1 MNSSG
6 FPFLFPPASPPAL
19 DANHARHPT
28 RSTPVAARL
37 TTTNGF
43 GGTAPLL
50 TLRNTRPKGMP
61 SAHPFA
67 AAAAAGRTFAPRASS
82 PKAPAAGDARNQPA
96 ANGAAVANV
105 REEQP
110 FAVVPAADR
119 REQHQRGDVPGDE
132 RHRAAARV
140 LLVDARDALE
150 GVARA
155 LLDRNHLDGTRR
167 GTARRVRPGAEGGGF
182 RGSRVGGA
190 ALEAPAAAG
199 RGGISRLHGRG
210 RAGGLGVAGSAGDE
224 PYPRALGEGWARQ
237 RAGRAGASDAR
248 VRAGDAPRGAGADAL
263 AEPESGRGGS
273 RERHGMR
280 DVRRGSDEEE
290 DTCAVYV
297 N

>member
-50 TLRNTRPKGMP
+50 TPRNTRPKGMP

-67 AAAAAGRTFAPRASS
+67 AAAAAGRISRRARPRRG
-82 PKAPAAGDARNQPA
+82 AGGGRRREPSRRERR
-96 ANGAAVANV
+96 GGGANV
-105 REEQP
+105 REDQP

-140 LLVDARDALE
+140 LLVDARDALK

-167 GTARRVRPGAEGGGF
+167 RTARRGRPGAEGGGF

-199 RGGISRLHGRG
+199 RGGIRRLHGRG
-210 RAGGLGVAGSAGDE
+210 RAGGLGVAGSASDE
-224 PYPRALGEGWARQ
+224 PYPRALGEGWARE
-237 RAGRAGASDAR
+237 RARRAGASDAR

-263 AEPESGRGGS
+263 AEPESGREGS

-290 DTCAVYV
+290 DTCAVF
-297 N
+297 